1 MQHFSVHKLALLK
14 DTPSH
19 LCVNWGGYYSYN
31 YTIIYFSMS
40 GAKLKMD
47 GYGYK
52 ASLYV
57 AAEEDSIKG
66 EEGLLVPA

>member
-1 MQHFSVHKLALLK
+1 
-14 DTPSH
+14 
-19 LCVNWGGYYSYN
+19 
-31 YTIIYFSMS
+31 MS

-57 AAEEDSIKG
+57 AAEEDSVKR